1 MSKHSKSIATRTLVY
16 VITASTGPRY
26 LHVCPLRQLRIDTL
40 RSDRY
45 ASDRQP
51 SNDCTYGNPP
61 GLTAGLPELYMFMI
75 DRSLTSLFS
84 IPRLSLPFMR
94 AVATDAAV
102 LDYGDGRSCDLV
114 ARTGC

>member
-1 MSKHSKSIATRTLVY
+1 MSKHSKSIATRTFVY
-16 VITASTGPRY
+16 VIAASTGPRY
-26 LHVCPLRQLRIDTL
+26 LHVCPLPQLRIDTL

-61 GLTAGLPELYMFMI
+61 GLTALYMFMI
-75 DRSLTSLFS
+75 DRSLASLFS

-94 AVATDAAV
+94 AVATDTAV
-102 LDYGDGRSCDLV
+102 IAYGDGRSCDLV